1 MEPNTP
7 EKDPRSKL
15 VDEILSTGKRA
26 FNPSSDAASRTAA
39 QEEFQKLIDGNGSWN
54 LLPVLNA
61 LIKPKIA
68 PEWLRPELM
77 KILTLVPLRP
87 DGVRGTMEFI
97 FSVHP
102 SSTLKASEAATPQ
115 KRGANITQEA
125 MAVVTRILTSPP
137 ATVPPEDWFS
147 KVAPQLI
154 VLLDGNEGAELSVA
168 AAQIIMFGVL
178 GTPGWNVFVEPLL
191 RNLDPSRKSNN
202 VALHIKTEETEIVD
216 LSEKA
221 VLVTA
226 DDLFIT
232 LRRMSSMINSTPYPA
247 QTKRMLD
254 PVLAQLW
261 AISCQSKGNKRTE
274 DRYSKPSRSL
284 LHTFL
289 KLSVSVSKLHEVVE
303 NLLYQ
308 GEYTK
313 IPQWRYQSNSDGDLQ
328 ICAIR
333 LGQGSQAP
341 ELDWTEIQTRSE
353 ALIRL
358 LTASCTP
365 EETSTF
371 FLDLLGRWFQST
383 VTTQKPEILTKAED
397 SQDQGD
403 IKQLLEITIL
413 QKMLEQIPDKLI
425 SRVTQ
430 VTELVAQILDP
441 SGLQDQSD
449 DIIAVALSLFNLVI
463 TAPSFKKSNLKTEVL
478 QALETSLAKLGA
490 AGRPEVSPTAKNLTL
505 LLRYREAIDPA
516 EEGAF
521 VPTDKQ
527 IEDRR
532 TYKLALEYITQA
544 DNPPPIRSEGINLIS
559 GLVASDSSV
568 LDVQATLVLLSS
580 LLQDSEDFI
589 NLRVVK
595 LLTQLANKHPKATTQ
610 EILEHYLDSKE
621 ISSTDVRLR
630 FGEALV
636 QVIERLGETFAG
648 DVARRV
654 SETLLSIAGRRGHRP
669 KTEAKQS
676 REKRLQDMKKKQA
689 EDAWGGDV
697 PDLSDDLT
705 EEELAKNEILTQIVE
720 GWESKRGSEDVRMRA
735 SALSIFSVGLET
747 NIAGIGPDLVSI
759 AVDLCINVLAL
770 EREIEKG
777 IIRRAAILA
786 VLGFVKA
793 LDAAKQSAKNPIE
806 GFNEA
811 RASTLPTSRSS
822 RHTAIMAPARIIAD
836 SDDSDDDFE
845 SPNSPSKPTTTSAI
859 PSQGRSSDP
868 VSVATNSTDPKFF
881 QAIYT
886 EQQRAAVASD
896 TLRKPD
902 ESSLS
907 NGAAPSSIPA
917 MPVAD
922 RPQLERNDTGTS
934 SLTSASDLITGLD
947 SAEEREPEVVDLT
960 EVTASPK
967 MTVAHATPDDM
978 WDVPSSPVGDSRA
991 PLASLAKSR
1000 TSTSGTKR
1008 KRVNNVEFTSP
1019 VAIDM
1024 PSQGSTQPFDTTP
1037 AAARMEN
1044 GKRAKLRNPD
1054 SSLPAEED
1062 DVDMVVVP
1070 HAAAVPSFGDLVSGQ
1085 KPVSMYIVS
1094 QTLSASQKLEYE
1106 YHSVGPSP
1114 EDPGPTPTQPFSTMQ
1129 AAARSSGATTIAYS
1143 TPSQTRAIG
1152 LPPAHAES
1160 HVTLDT
1166 VQEQTQQGFGASVDP
1181 EATIEIQSSPD
1192 IISAASVRRKRRNV
1206 RDEPPQTTESHRED
1220 EGWDSDDIGFH
1231 RESYKP
1237 RVSRRRGSDSS
1248 RQDEAEMPGKIEIP
1262 VADMGPAAQLP
1273 LEEPASLKEPAST
1286 STTKPKKRGRP
1297 RKSDTAIS
1305 ESPAPAE
1312 TSTMPQITD
1321 TSETV
1326 KDAAA
1331 GTEAATAA
1339 TPTTTKKK
1347 RGRPKKADNNA
1358 SESVQQATEKPHA
1371 PEVEHAGDAPS
1382 GKAAKRSK
1390 GRGEHVDA
1398 QQQEGCTADAGSG
1411 PREQGGSD
1419 RVLQPVT
1426 PNAALSKSGSDG
1438 LGPQKSAAAEGK
1450 GAATKETPAQAD
1462 GDKSGTSGKTEGKQ
1476 RLSTPASLSATKPIY
1491 RVGLSKRSRI
1501 APLLKSLK
1509 K

>member
-15 VDEILSTGKRA
+15 ADEILSAGKRA
-26 FNPSSDAASRTAA
+26 FDPSSDDASRTAA
-39 QEEFQKLIDGNGSWN
+39 QEDFQKLIDGNGSWN

-68 PEWLRPELM
+68 PAWLRPELM

-102 SSTLKASEAATPQ
+102 SSTLKASEAAIPQ

-137 ATVPPEDWFS
+137 AMVSPEDWFS

-168 AAQIIMFGVL
+168 AAQIIMFGARSHADAAS

-191 RNLDPSRKSNN
+191 HNLDPSRECNSP
-202 VALHIKTEETEIVD
+202 APHIKLEEPDIVD

-226 DDLFIT
+226 DDLFVT
-232 LRRMSSMINSTPYPA
+232 LRRMSSMINFTPYPA
-247 QTKRMLD
+247 QTKRILD
-254 PVLAQLW
+254 PVLAHLW

-308 GEYTK
+308 GEYAK
-313 IPQWRYQSNSDGDLQ
+313 MPQWRYQSTSDGDLQ
-328 ICAIR
+328 ICAIP
-333 LGQGSQAP
+333 LGHGSQVP
-341 ELDWTEIQTRSE
+341 ELDWNEIQTRSE

-371 FLDLLGRWFQST
+371 FLELLGRWFQST
-383 VTTQKPEILTKAED
+383 VTTQKPEVLTKMED
-397 SQDQGD
+397 SQAQDD
-403 IKQLLEITIL
+403 IKQLFEITIL

-463 TAPSFKKSNLKTEVL
+463 TAPSFKKSSLKTEVL
-478 QALETSLAKLGA
+478 QALEASLAKLGA

-505 LLRYREAIDPA
+505 LLRYREAIDPT

-527 IEDRR
+527 VEDRR

-621 ISSTDVRLR
+621 TSSTDVRLR

-705 EEELAKNEILTQIVE
+705 GEELAKNEILTQIVE
-720 GWESKRGSEDVRMRA
+720 GWESKRGSEDARMRA

-747 NIAGIGPDLVSI
+747 NIAGIGPDLISI

-777 IIRRAAILA
+777 IIRRAAILV

-793 LDAAKQSAKNPIE
+793 LDTAKQSGRRLGFGLTDQSREDITRTLKYVAVTDNDGLVQQHARDVIE
-806 GFNEA
+806 SLENWQ
-811 RASTLPTSRSS
+811 LSS
-822 RHTAIMAPARIIAD
+822 M
-836 SDDSDDDFE
+836 
-845 SPNSPSKPTTTSAI
+845 
-859 PSQGRSSDP
+859 
-868 VSVATNSTDPKFF
+868 
-881 QAIYT
+881 
-886 EQQRAAVASD
+886 VASGYNIGEPSIGRLAGLTID
-896 TLRKPD
+896 QDR
-902 ESSLS
+902 SL
-907 NGAAPSSIPA
+907 PS
-917 MPVAD
+917 V
-922 RPQLERNDTGTS
+922 N
-934 SLTSASDLITGLD
+934 
-947 SAEEREPEVVDLT
+947 
-960 EVTASPK
+960 
-967 MTVAHATPDDM
+967 
-978 WDVPSSPVGDSRA
+978 
-991 PLASLAKSR
+991 
-1000 TSTSGTKR
+1000 TKR
-1008 KRVNNVEFTSP
+1008 PR
-1019 VAIDM
+1019 I
-1024 PSQGSTQPFDTTP
+1024 
-1037 AAARMEN
+1037 
-1044 GKRAKLRNPD
+1044 
-1054 SSLPAEED
+1054 EE
-1062 DVDMVVVP
+1062 
-1070 HAAAVPSFGDLVSGQ
+1070 
-1085 KPVSMYIVS
+1085 
-1094 QTLSASQKLEYE
+1094 
-1106 YHSVGPSP
+1106 
-1114 EDPGPTPTQPFSTMQ
+1114 
-1129 AAARSSGATTIAYS
+1129 
-1143 TPSQTRAIG
+1143 
-1152 LPPAHAES
+1152 
-1160 HVTLDT
+1160 
-1166 VQEQTQQGFGASVDP
+1166 
-1181 EATIEIQSSPD
+1181 IE
-1192 IISAASVRRKRRNV
+1192 
-1206 RDEPPQTTESHRED
+1206 
-1220 EGWDSDDIGFH
+1220 
-1231 RESYKP
+1231 
-1237 RVSRRRGSDSS
+1237 
-1248 RQDEAEMPGKIEIP
+1248 
-1262 VADMGPAAQLP
+1262 
-1273 LEEPASLKEPAST
+1273 
-1286 STTKPKKRGRP
+1286 
-1297 RKSDTAIS
+1297 
-1305 ESPAPAE
+1305 
-1312 TSTMPQITD
+1312 
-1321 TSETV
+1321 
-1326 KDAAA
+1326 
-1331 GTEAATAA
+1331 
-1339 TPTTTKKK
+1339 
-1347 RGRPKKADNNA
+1347 
-1358 SESVQQATEKPHA
+1358 
-1371 PEVEHAGDAPS
+1371 
-1382 GKAAKRSK
+1382 
-1390 GRGEHVDA
+1390 
-1398 QQQEGCTADAGSG
+1398 
-1411 PREQGGSD
+1411 
-1419 RVLQPVT
+1419 
-1426 PNAALSKSGSDG
+1426 
-1438 LGPQKSAAAEGK
+1438 
-1450 GAATKETPAQAD
+1450 
-1462 GDKSGTSGKTEGKQ
+1462 
-1476 RLSTPASLSATKPIY
+1476 
-1491 RVGLSKRSRI
+1491 
-1501 APLLKSLK
+1501 
-1509 K
+1509 

>member
-15 VDEILSTGKRA
+15 ADEILSVGKRA
-26 FNPSSDAASRTAA
+26 FDPSSDAASRAAA
-39 QEEFQKLIDGNGSWN
+39 QEDFQKLIDGNGSWN

-68 PEWLRPELM
+68 PAWLRPELM
-77 KILTLVPLRP
+77 KTLTLVPLRP

-137 ATVPPEDWFS
+137 ATVSPEDWFS

-154 VLLDGNEGAELSVA
+154 VLLDGTEGAELSVA

-178 GTPGWNVFVEPLL
+178 GRKQFGAPGTPGWNVFVEPLL
-191 RNLDPSRKSNN
+191 HNLDPSRKSNS
-202 VALHIKTEETEIVD
+202 AMPHIKAEEAEIVD
-216 LSEKA
+216 LSESA

-226 DDLFIT
+226 NDLFET

-247 QTKRMLD
+247 QTKRILD
-254 PVLAQLW
+254 PVVAQLW

-284 LHTFL
+284 FHTFL

-313 IPQWRYQSNSDGDLQ
+313 MPQWRYQSTPDGDLQ
-328 ICAIR
+328 ICAVP
-333 LGQGSQAP
+333 LGQGSQVP
-341 ELDWTEIQTRSE
+341 ELDWAEIQTRSE

-371 FLDLLGRWFQST
+371 FLELLGRWFQST
-383 VTTQKPEILTKAED
+383 ITGRKPEILTKLED
-397 SQDQGD
+397 SQAQDD

-413 QKMLEQIPDKLI
+413 QKMLEKIPDKLI

-430 VTELVAQILDP
+430 VAELVAQILDP

-463 TAPSFKKSNLKTEVL
+463 TAPSFKKSNLKAEVL

-490 AGRPEVSPTAKNLTL
+490 AGRPEVSSTAKNLTL
-505 LLRYREAIDPA
+505 LLRYREAIDPT

-544 DNPPPIRSEGINLIS
+544 DNPPPIRSEGINLLS

-621 ISSTDVRLR
+621 TSSTDVRLR

-648 DVARRV
+648 DVAKRV

-735 SALSIFSVGLET
+735 SALSIFSVCLET
-747 NIAGIGPDLVSI
+747 NIAGIGLDLVSI
-759 AVDLCINVLAL
+759 AMDLCINVLAL

-777 IIRRAAILA
+777 IIRRAAILV

-793 LDAAKQSAKNPIE
+793 LDSAKQSGRKLGFGLTDQSREDITRTLKYVAVTDNDGLVQQHARDVIE
-806 GFNEA
+806 SLENWQLSSMVASGFNTGEPSIRRLA
-811 RASTLPTSRSS
+811 GLTIDQDRSLP
-822 RHTAIMAPARIIAD
+822 
-836 SDDSDDDFE
+836 
-845 SPNSPSKPTTTSAI
+845 
-859 PSQGRSSDP
+859 
-868 VSVATNSTDPKFF
+868 SVN
-881 QAIYT
+881 
-886 EQQRAAVASD
+886 
-896 TLRKPD
+896 
-902 ESSLS
+902 
-907 NGAAPSSIPA
+907 
-917 MPVAD
+917 
-922 RPQLERNDTGTS
+922 
-934 SLTSASDLITGLD
+934 
-947 SAEEREPEVVDLT
+947 
-960 EVTASPK
+960 
-967 MTVAHATPDDM
+967 
-978 WDVPSSPVGDSRA
+978 
-991 PLASLAKSR
+991 
-1000 TSTSGTKR
+1000 TKR
-1008 KRVNNVEFTSP
+1008 PR
-1019 VAIDM
+1019 I
-1024 PSQGSTQPFDTTP
+1024 
-1037 AAARMEN
+1037 
-1044 GKRAKLRNPD
+1044 
-1054 SSLPAEED
+1054 EE
-1062 DVDMVVVP
+1062 
-1070 HAAAVPSFGDLVSGQ
+1070 
-1085 KPVSMYIVS
+1085 
-1094 QTLSASQKLEYE
+1094 
-1106 YHSVGPSP
+1106 
-1114 EDPGPTPTQPFSTMQ
+1114 
-1129 AAARSSGATTIAYS
+1129 
-1143 TPSQTRAIG
+1143 
-1152 LPPAHAES
+1152 
-1160 HVTLDT
+1160 
-1166 VQEQTQQGFGASVDP
+1166 
-1181 EATIEIQSSPD
+1181 IE
-1192 IISAASVRRKRRNV
+1192 
-1206 RDEPPQTTESHRED
+1206 
-1220 EGWDSDDIGFH
+1220 
-1231 RESYKP
+1231 
-1237 RVSRRRGSDSS
+1237 
-1248 RQDEAEMPGKIEIP
+1248 
-1262 VADMGPAAQLP
+1262 
-1273 LEEPASLKEPAST
+1273 
-1286 STTKPKKRGRP
+1286 
-1297 RKSDTAIS
+1297 
-1305 ESPAPAE
+1305 
-1312 TSTMPQITD
+1312 
-1321 TSETV
+1321 
-1326 KDAAA
+1326 
-1331 GTEAATAA
+1331 
-1339 TPTTTKKK
+1339 
-1347 RGRPKKADNNA
+1347 
-1358 SESVQQATEKPHA
+1358 
-1371 PEVEHAGDAPS
+1371 
-1382 GKAAKRSK
+1382 
-1390 GRGEHVDA
+1390 
-1398 QQQEGCTADAGSG
+1398 
-1411 PREQGGSD
+1411 
-1419 RVLQPVT
+1419 
-1426 PNAALSKSGSDG
+1426 
-1438 LGPQKSAAAEGK
+1438 
-1450 GAATKETPAQAD
+1450 
-1462 GDKSGTSGKTEGKQ
+1462 
-1476 RLSTPASLSATKPIY
+1476 
-1491 RVGLSKRSRI
+1491 
-1501 APLLKSLK
+1501 
-1509 K
+1509 

>member
-1 MEPNTP
+1 
-7 EKDPRSKL
+7 
-15 VDEILSTGKRA
+15 
-26 FNPSSDAASRTAA
+26 
-39 QEEFQKLIDGNGSWN
+39 
-54 LLPVLNA
+54 
-61 LIKPKIA
+61 
-68 PEWLRPELM
+68 M

-125 MAVVTRILTSPP
+125 MAVVTRILTFPP
-137 ATVPPEDWFS
+137 ATVSPENWFS

-154 VLLDGNEGAELSVA
+154 VLLDGTEGAELSVA

-178 GTPGWNVFVEPLL
+178 GGKQFGAPGTPGWNVFVEPLL
-191 RNLDPSRKSNN
+191 HNLDPSRESNS
-202 VALHIKTEETEIVD
+202 ATPHIKAEEAEIVD

-226 DDLFIT
+226 DDLFVT

-247 QTKRMLD
+247 QTKRILD

-313 IPQWRYQSNSDGDLQ
+313 MPQWRYQSTPDGDLH
-328 ICAIR
+328 ICAIP
-333 LGQGSQAP
+333 LGQGSQVP
-341 ELDWTEIQTRSE
+341 ELDWAEIQARSE

-371 FLDLLGRWFQST
+371 FLELLSRWFQST
-383 VTTQKPEILTKAED
+383 VTARKPEILIKVED
-397 SQDQGD
+397 SQAQDD

-413 QKMLEQIPDKLI
+413 QKMLENIPDKLI

-463 TAPSFKKSNLKTEVL
+463 TAPSFKKSSLKAEVL

-505 LLRYREAIDPA
+505 LLRYREAIDPT

-621 ISSTDVRLR
+621 TSSTDVRLR

-705 EEELAKNEILTQIVE
+705 EEELVKNEILTQIVE

-735 SALSIFSVGLET
+735 SALSIFSIGLET

-777 IIRRAAILA
+777 IIRRAAILV

-793 LDAAKQSAKNPIE
+793 LDSAKQSGRKLGFGLTDQSREDITRTLKYVAVTDNDGLVQQHARDVIE
-806 GFNEA
+806 SLENWQLSSMVASGFNTGEPSIGRLA
-811 RASTLPTSRSS
+811 GLTIDQDRSLP
-822 RHTAIMAPARIIAD
+822 
-836 SDDSDDDFE
+836 
-845 SPNSPSKPTTTSAI
+845 
-859 PSQGRSSDP
+859 
-868 VSVATNSTDPKFF
+868 SVN
-881 QAIYT
+881 
-886 EQQRAAVASD
+886 
-896 TLRKPD
+896 
-902 ESSLS
+902 
-907 NGAAPSSIPA
+907 
-917 MPVAD
+917 
-922 RPQLERNDTGTS
+922 
-934 SLTSASDLITGLD
+934 
-947 SAEEREPEVVDLT
+947 
-960 EVTASPK
+960 
-967 MTVAHATPDDM
+967 
-978 WDVPSSPVGDSRA
+978 
-991 PLASLAKSR
+991 
-1000 TSTSGTKR
+1000 TKR
-1008 KRVNNVEFTSP
+1008 PR
-1019 VAIDM
+1019 I
-1024 PSQGSTQPFDTTP
+1024 
-1037 AAARMEN
+1037 
-1044 GKRAKLRNPD
+1044 
-1054 SSLPAEED
+1054 EE
-1062 DVDMVVVP
+1062 
-1070 HAAAVPSFGDLVSGQ
+1070 
-1085 KPVSMYIVS
+1085 
-1094 QTLSASQKLEYE
+1094 
-1106 YHSVGPSP
+1106 
-1114 EDPGPTPTQPFSTMQ
+1114 
-1129 AAARSSGATTIAYS
+1129 
-1143 TPSQTRAIG
+1143 
-1152 LPPAHAES
+1152 
-1160 HVTLDT
+1160 
-1166 VQEQTQQGFGASVDP
+1166 
-1181 EATIEIQSSPD
+1181 IE
-1192 IISAASVRRKRRNV
+1192 
-1206 RDEPPQTTESHRED
+1206 
-1220 EGWDSDDIGFH
+1220 
-1231 RESYKP
+1231 
-1237 RVSRRRGSDSS
+1237 
-1248 RQDEAEMPGKIEIP
+1248 
-1262 VADMGPAAQLP
+1262 
-1273 LEEPASLKEPAST
+1273 
-1286 STTKPKKRGRP
+1286 
-1297 RKSDTAIS
+1297 
-1305 ESPAPAE
+1305 
-1312 TSTMPQITD
+1312 
-1321 TSETV
+1321 
-1326 KDAAA
+1326 
-1331 GTEAATAA
+1331 
-1339 TPTTTKKK
+1339 
-1347 RGRPKKADNNA
+1347 
-1358 SESVQQATEKPHA
+1358 
-1371 PEVEHAGDAPS
+1371 
-1382 GKAAKRSK
+1382 
-1390 GRGEHVDA
+1390 
-1398 QQQEGCTADAGSG
+1398 
-1411 PREQGGSD
+1411 
-1419 RVLQPVT
+1419 
-1426 PNAALSKSGSDG
+1426 
-1438 LGPQKSAAAEGK
+1438 
-1450 GAATKETPAQAD
+1450 
-1462 GDKSGTSGKTEGKQ
+1462 
-1476 RLSTPASLSATKPIY
+1476 
-1491 RVGLSKRSRI
+1491 
-1501 APLLKSLK
+1501 
-1509 K
+1509 

>member
-15 VDEILSTGKRA
+15 ADEILSTGKRA
-26 FNPSSDAASRTAA
+26 FDPSSDAASRTAA

-137 ATVPPEDWFS
+137 ATVSPEDWFS
-147 KVAPQLI
+147 NVAPQLI

-178 GTPGWNVFVEPLL
+178 GRKQFGAPGTPGWNVFVEPLL

-202 VALHIKTEETEIVD
+202 VAPHIKTEETEIVD

-221 VLVTA
+221 VLVNA

-247 QTKRMLD
+247 QTKRVLD

-313 IPQWRYQSNSDGDLQ
+313 MPQWRYQSTSDGDLQ
-328 ICAIR
+328 ICAIP

-358 LTASCTP
+358 LTASSTP

-371 FLDLLGRWFQST
+371 FLELLGRWFQST
-383 VTTQKPEILTKAED
+383 VTTPKPEILTKAKD
-397 SQDQGD
+397 SQAQGD

-505 LLRYREAIDPA
+505 LLRYREAIDPT

-621 ISSTDVRLR
+621 TSSTDVRLR

-777 IIRRAAILA
+777 IIRRAAILV

-793 LDAAKQSAKNPIE
+793 LDAAKQSGRRLGFGLTDQSREDITRTLKYVAVTDNDGLVQQHARDVIE
-806 GFNEA
+806 SLENWQLSSMVAPGYNTGEPSIGRLA
-811 RASTLPTSRSS
+811 GLTIDQDRSLP
-822 RHTAIMAPARIIAD
+822 
-836 SDDSDDDFE
+836 
-845 SPNSPSKPTTTSAI
+845 
-859 PSQGRSSDP
+859 
-868 VSVATNSTDPKFF
+868 SVN
-881 QAIYT
+881 
-886 EQQRAAVASD
+886 
-896 TLRKPD
+896 
-902 ESSLS
+902 
-907 NGAAPSSIPA
+907 
-917 MPVAD
+917 
-922 RPQLERNDTGTS
+922 
-934 SLTSASDLITGLD
+934 
-947 SAEEREPEVVDLT
+947 
-960 EVTASPK
+960 
-967 MTVAHATPDDM
+967 
-978 WDVPSSPVGDSRA
+978 
-991 PLASLAKSR
+991 
-1000 TSTSGTKR
+1000 TKR
-1008 KRVNNVEFTSP
+1008 PR
-1019 VAIDM
+1019 I
-1024 PSQGSTQPFDTTP
+1024 
-1037 AAARMEN
+1037 
-1044 GKRAKLRNPD
+1044 
-1054 SSLPAEED
+1054 EE
-1062 DVDMVVVP
+1062 
-1070 HAAAVPSFGDLVSGQ
+1070 
-1085 KPVSMYIVS
+1085 
-1094 QTLSASQKLEYE
+1094 
-1106 YHSVGPSP
+1106 
-1114 EDPGPTPTQPFSTMQ
+1114 
-1129 AAARSSGATTIAYS
+1129 
-1143 TPSQTRAIG
+1143 
-1152 LPPAHAES
+1152 
-1160 HVTLDT
+1160 
-1166 VQEQTQQGFGASVDP
+1166 
-1181 EATIEIQSSPD
+1181 IE
-1192 IISAASVRRKRRNV
+1192 
-1206 RDEPPQTTESHRED
+1206 
-1220 EGWDSDDIGFH
+1220 
-1231 RESYKP
+1231 
-1237 RVSRRRGSDSS
+1237 
-1248 RQDEAEMPGKIEIP
+1248 
-1262 VADMGPAAQLP
+1262 
-1273 LEEPASLKEPAST
+1273 
-1286 STTKPKKRGRP
+1286 
-1297 RKSDTAIS
+1297 
-1305 ESPAPAE
+1305 
-1312 TSTMPQITD
+1312 
-1321 TSETV
+1321 
-1326 KDAAA
+1326 
-1331 GTEAATAA
+1331 
-1339 TPTTTKKK
+1339 
-1347 RGRPKKADNNA
+1347 
-1358 SESVQQATEKPHA
+1358 
-1371 PEVEHAGDAPS
+1371 
-1382 GKAAKRSK
+1382 
-1390 GRGEHVDA
+1390 
-1398 QQQEGCTADAGSG
+1398 
-1411 PREQGGSD
+1411 
-1419 RVLQPVT
+1419 
-1426 PNAALSKSGSDG
+1426 
-1438 LGPQKSAAAEGK
+1438 
-1450 GAATKETPAQAD
+1450 
-1462 GDKSGTSGKTEGKQ
+1462 
-1476 RLSTPASLSATKPIY
+1476 
-1491 RVGLSKRSRI
+1491 
-1501 APLLKSLK
+1501 
-1509 K
+1509 

>member
-1 MEPNTP
+1 MEPSTP

-26 FNPSSDAASRTAA
+26 FDPSSDAASRTAA

-178 GTPGWNVFVEPLL
+178 GRKQFGAPGTPGWNVFVEPLL

-289 KLSVSVSKLHEVVE
+289 KLSVSVSKLHEVVD

-313 IPQWRYQSNSDGDLQ
+313 TPQWRYQSNSDGDLQ

-383 VTTQKPEILTKAED
+383 VTTQKPEIFTKAED
-397 SQDQGD
+397 SQAQGD

-413 QKMLEQIPDKLI
+413 QNMLEQIPDKLI

-621 ISSTDVRLR
+621 TSSTDVRLR

-793 LDAAKQSAKNPIE
+793 LDAAKQSGRRLGFGLTDQSREDITRTLKYVAVTDNDGLVQQHARDVIE
-806 GFNEA
+806 SLENWQ
-811 RASTLPTSRSS
+811 LSS
-822 RHTAIMAPARIIAD
+822 M
-836 SDDSDDDFE
+836 
-845 SPNSPSKPTTTSAI
+845 
-859 PSQGRSSDP
+859 
-868 VSVATNSTDPKFF
+868 
-881 QAIYT
+881 
-886 EQQRAAVASD
+886 VASGYNTGEPSIGRLAGLTID
-896 TLRKPD
+896 QDR
-902 ESSLS
+902 SL
-907 NGAAPSSIPA
+907 PS
-917 MPVAD
+917 V
-922 RPQLERNDTGTS
+922 N
-934 SLTSASDLITGLD
+934 
-947 SAEEREPEVVDLT
+947 
-960 EVTASPK
+960 
-967 MTVAHATPDDM
+967 
-978 WDVPSSPVGDSRA
+978 
-991 PLASLAKSR
+991 
-1000 TSTSGTKR
+1000 TKR
-1008 KRVNNVEFTSP
+1008 PR
-1019 VAIDM
+1019 I
-1024 PSQGSTQPFDTTP
+1024 
-1037 AAARMEN
+1037 
-1044 GKRAKLRNPD
+1044 
-1054 SSLPAEED
+1054 EE
-1062 DVDMVVVP
+1062 
-1070 HAAAVPSFGDLVSGQ
+1070 
-1085 KPVSMYIVS
+1085 
-1094 QTLSASQKLEYE
+1094 
-1106 YHSVGPSP
+1106 
-1114 EDPGPTPTQPFSTMQ
+1114 
-1129 AAARSSGATTIAYS
+1129 
-1143 TPSQTRAIG
+1143 
-1152 LPPAHAES
+1152 
-1160 HVTLDT
+1160 
-1166 VQEQTQQGFGASVDP
+1166 
-1181 EATIEIQSSPD
+1181 IE
-1192 IISAASVRRKRRNV
+1192 
-1206 RDEPPQTTESHRED
+1206 
-1220 EGWDSDDIGFH
+1220 
-1231 RESYKP
+1231 
-1237 RVSRRRGSDSS
+1237 
-1248 RQDEAEMPGKIEIP
+1248 
-1262 VADMGPAAQLP
+1262 
-1273 LEEPASLKEPAST
+1273 
-1286 STTKPKKRGRP
+1286 
-1297 RKSDTAIS
+1297 
-1305 ESPAPAE
+1305 
-1312 TSTMPQITD
+1312 
-1321 TSETV
+1321 
-1326 KDAAA
+1326 
-1331 GTEAATAA
+1331 
-1339 TPTTTKKK
+1339 
-1347 RGRPKKADNNA
+1347 
-1358 SESVQQATEKPHA
+1358 
-1371 PEVEHAGDAPS
+1371 
-1382 GKAAKRSK
+1382 
-1390 GRGEHVDA
+1390 
-1398 QQQEGCTADAGSG
+1398 
-1411 PREQGGSD
+1411 
-1419 RVLQPVT
+1419 
-1426 PNAALSKSGSDG
+1426 
-1438 LGPQKSAAAEGK
+1438 
-1450 GAATKETPAQAD
+1450 
-1462 GDKSGTSGKTEGKQ
+1462 
-1476 RLSTPASLSATKPIY
+1476 
-1491 RVGLSKRSRI
+1491 
-1501 APLLKSLK
+1501 
-1509 K
+1509 

>member
-15 VDEILSTGKRA
+15 ADEILSAGKRA
-26 FNPSSDAASRTAA
+26 FDPSSDDASRTAA
-39 QEEFQKLIDGNGSWN
+39 QEDFQKLIDGNGSWN

-68 PEWLRPELM
+68 PAWLRPELM

-137 ATVPPEDWFS
+137 ATVSPEDWFS

-178 GTPGWNVFVEPLL
+178 GRKQFGALGTPGWNVFVEPLL
-191 RNLDPSRKSNN
+191 HNLDPSRERNSP
-202 VALHIKTEETEIVD
+202 APHIKTEEPEIVD

-226 DDLFIT
+226 DDLFVT

-247 QTKRMLD
+247 QTKRILD

-308 GEYTK
+308 GEYAK
-313 IPQWRYQSNSDGDLQ
+313 VPQWRYQSTSDGDLQ
-328 ICAIR
+328 ICAIP
-333 LGQGSQAP
+333 LGHGSQVP
-341 ELDWTEIQTRSE
+341 ELDWNEIQTRSE
-353 ALIRL
+353 ALTRL
-358 LTASCTP
+358 LRASCTP

-371 FLDLLGRWFQST
+371 FLELLGRWFQST
-383 VTTQKPEILTKAED
+383 VTTQKPEVLTKMED
-397 SQDQGD
+397 SQAQDD

-463 TAPSFKKSNLKTEVL
+463 TAPSFKKSSLKTEVL

-505 LLRYREAIDPA
+505 LLRYREAIDPT

-521 VPTDKQ
+521 MPTDKQ
-527 IEDRR
+527 VEDRR

-544 DNPPPIRSEGINLIS
+544 DNPPPIRSEGINLVS

-621 ISSTDVRLR
+621 TSSTDVRLR

-676 REKRLQDMKKKQA
+676 REKRLQDIKKKQA

-705 EEELAKNEILTQIVE
+705 GEELAKNEILTQIVE
-720 GWESKRGSEDVRMRA
+720 GWESKRGSEDARMRA

-770 EREIEKG
+770 EREIEKA
-777 IIRRAAILA
+777 IIRRAAILV

-793 LDAAKQSAKNPIE
+793 LDSAKQSGRRLGFGLTDQSREDITRTLKYVAVTDNDGLVQQHARDVIE
-806 GFNEA
+806 SLENWQ
-811 RASTLPTSRSS
+811 LSS
-822 RHTAIMAPARIIAD
+822 M
-836 SDDSDDDFE
+836 
-845 SPNSPSKPTTTSAI
+845 
-859 PSQGRSSDP
+859 
-868 VSVATNSTDPKFF
+868 
-881 QAIYT
+881 
-886 EQQRAAVASD
+886 VASGYNTGEPGIGRLAGLTID
-896 TLRKPD
+896 QDR
-902 ESSLS
+902 SL
-907 NGAAPSSIPA
+907 PS
-917 MPVAD
+917 V
-922 RPQLERNDTGTS
+922 N
-934 SLTSASDLITGLD
+934 
-947 SAEEREPEVVDLT
+947 
-960 EVTASPK
+960 
-967 MTVAHATPDDM
+967 
-978 WDVPSSPVGDSRA
+978 
-991 PLASLAKSR
+991 
-1000 TSTSGTKR
+1000 TKR
-1008 KRVNNVEFTSP
+1008 P
-1019 VAIDM
+1019 
-1024 PSQGSTQPFDTTP
+1024 
-1037 AAARMEN
+1037 
-1044 GKRAKLRNPD
+1044 
-1054 SSLPAEED
+1054 
-1062 DVDMVVVP
+1062 
-1070 HAAAVPSFGDLVSGQ
+1070 
-1085 KPVSMYIVS
+1085 
-1094 QTLSASQKLEYE
+1094 
-1106 YHSVGPSP
+1106 
-1114 EDPGPTPTQPFSTMQ
+1114 
-1129 AAARSSGATTIAYS
+1129 
-1143 TPSQTRAIG
+1143 
-1152 LPPAHAES
+1152 
-1160 HVTLDT
+1160 
-1166 VQEQTQQGFGASVDP
+1166 
-1181 EATIEIQSSPD
+1181 
-1192 IISAASVRRKRRNV
+1192 
-1206 RDEPPQTTESHRED
+1206 
-1220 EGWDSDDIGFH
+1220 
-1231 RESYKP
+1231 
-1237 RVSRRRGSDSS
+1237 
-1248 RQDEAEMPGKIEIP
+1248 KIEEI
-1262 VADMGPAAQLP
+1262 
-1273 LEEPASLKEPAST
+1273 E
-1286 STTKPKKRGRP
+1286 
-1297 RKSDTAIS
+1297 
-1305 ESPAPAE
+1305 
-1312 TSTMPQITD
+1312 
-1321 TSETV
+1321 
-1326 KDAAA
+1326 
-1331 GTEAATAA
+1331 
-1339 TPTTTKKK
+1339 
-1347 RGRPKKADNNA
+1347 
-1358 SESVQQATEKPHA
+1358 
-1371 PEVEHAGDAPS
+1371 
-1382 GKAAKRSK
+1382 
-1390 GRGEHVDA
+1390 
-1398 QQQEGCTADAGSG
+1398 
-1411 PREQGGSD
+1411 
-1419 RVLQPVT
+1419 
-1426 PNAALSKSGSDG
+1426 
-1438 LGPQKSAAAEGK
+1438 
-1450 GAATKETPAQAD
+1450 
-1462 GDKSGTSGKTEGKQ
+1462 
-1476 RLSTPASLSATKPIY
+1476 
-1491 RVGLSKRSRI
+1491 
-1501 APLLKSLK
+1501 
-1509 K
+1509 

>member
-15 VDEILSTGKRA
+15 ADEVLSVGKRA
-26 FNPSSDAASRTAA
+26 FDPSSDAASRAAA
-39 QEEFQKLIDGNGSWN
+39 QEDFQKLIDGNGSWN

-68 PEWLRPELM
+68 PAWLRPELM
-77 KILTLVPLRP
+77 KILILVPLRP

-102 SSTLKASEAATPQ
+102 SSTLKVSEAATPQ

-137 ATVPPEDWFS
+137 AIVSPENWFS

-154 VLLDGNEGAELSVA
+154 VLLDGTEGAELSVA

-178 GTPGWNVFVEPLL
+178 GRKQFGAPGTPGWNVFVEPLL
-191 RNLDPSRKSNN
+191 HNLDPSRDSKS
-202 VALHIKTEETEIVD
+202 ATPHIKAEETEIVD
-216 LSEKA
+216 LSKKA

-226 DDLFIT
+226 DDLFVT

-247 QTKRMLD
+247 QTKRILD

-261 AISCQSKGNKRTE
+261 ALSCQSKGNKRTE
-274 DRYSKPSRSL
+274 DRYSKTSRSL

-313 IPQWRYQSNSDGDLQ
+313 MPQWRYQSTPDGDLQ
-328 ICAIR
+328 ICAIP
-333 LGQGSQAP
+333 LGQGSQLP
-341 ELDWTEIQTRSE
+341 ELDWAEIQTRSE

-371 FLDLLGRWFQST
+371 FLELLGRWFQST
-383 VTTQKPEILTKAED
+383 VTARRPEILAKMED
-397 SQDQGD
+397 SQAQDD

-463 TAPSFKKSNLKTEVL
+463 TAPSFKKSSLKAEVL

-505 LLRYREAIDPA
+505 LLRYREAIDPT

-521 VPTDKQ
+521 VPSDKQ

-544 DNPPPIRSEGINLIS
+544 DNPPPIRSEGINLLS

-610 EILEHYLDSKE
+610 EILEYYLDSKE
-621 ISSTDVRLR
+621 TSSTDVRLR

-697 PDLSDDLT
+697 PDLSDDMT
-705 EEELAKNEILTQIVE
+705 EEELAKSEILTQIVE

-759 AVDLCINVLAL
+759 AVDLCINVLTL

-777 IIRRAAILA
+777 IIRRAAILV

-793 LDAAKQSAKNPIE
+793 LDSAKQSGRKLGFGLTDQSREDITRTLKYVAVTDNDGLVQQHARDVIE
-806 GFNEA
+806 SLENWQ
-811 RASTLPTSRSS
+811 LSS
-822 RHTAIMAPARIIAD
+822 M
-836 SDDSDDDFE
+836 
-845 SPNSPSKPTTTSAI
+845 
-859 PSQGRSSDP
+859 
-868 VSVATNSTDPKFF
+868 
-881 QAIYT
+881 
-886 EQQRAAVASD
+886 VASGVNTGEPSIGRLAGLTID
-896 TLRKPD
+896 QNR
-902 ESSLS
+902 SL
-907 NGAAPSSIPA
+907 PS
-917 MPVAD
+917 V
-922 RPQLERNDTGTS
+922 N
-934 SLTSASDLITGLD
+934 
-947 SAEEREPEVVDLT
+947 
-960 EVTASPK
+960 
-967 MTVAHATPDDM
+967 
-978 WDVPSSPVGDSRA
+978 
-991 PLASLAKSR
+991 
-1000 TSTSGTKR
+1000 TKR
-1008 KRVNNVEFTSP
+1008 PR
-1019 VAIDM
+1019 I
-1024 PSQGSTQPFDTTP
+1024 
-1037 AAARMEN
+1037 
-1044 GKRAKLRNPD
+1044 
-1054 SSLPAEED
+1054 EE
-1062 DVDMVVVP
+1062 
-1070 HAAAVPSFGDLVSGQ
+1070 
-1085 KPVSMYIVS
+1085 
-1094 QTLSASQKLEYE
+1094 
-1106 YHSVGPSP
+1106 
-1114 EDPGPTPTQPFSTMQ
+1114 
-1129 AAARSSGATTIAYS
+1129 
-1143 TPSQTRAIG
+1143 
-1152 LPPAHAES
+1152 
-1160 HVTLDT
+1160 
-1166 VQEQTQQGFGASVDP
+1166 
-1181 EATIEIQSSPD
+1181 IE
-1192 IISAASVRRKRRNV
+1192 
-1206 RDEPPQTTESHRED
+1206 
-1220 EGWDSDDIGFH
+1220 
-1231 RESYKP
+1231 
-1237 RVSRRRGSDSS
+1237 
-1248 RQDEAEMPGKIEIP
+1248 
-1262 VADMGPAAQLP
+1262 
-1273 LEEPASLKEPAST
+1273 
-1286 STTKPKKRGRP
+1286 
-1297 RKSDTAIS
+1297 
-1305 ESPAPAE
+1305 
-1312 TSTMPQITD
+1312 
-1321 TSETV
+1321 
-1326 KDAAA
+1326 
-1331 GTEAATAA
+1331 
-1339 TPTTTKKK
+1339 
-1347 RGRPKKADNNA
+1347 
-1358 SESVQQATEKPHA
+1358 
-1371 PEVEHAGDAPS
+1371 
-1382 GKAAKRSK
+1382 
-1390 GRGEHVDA
+1390 
-1398 QQQEGCTADAGSG
+1398 
-1411 PREQGGSD
+1411 
-1419 RVLQPVT
+1419 
-1426 PNAALSKSGSDG
+1426 
-1438 LGPQKSAAAEGK
+1438 
-1450 GAATKETPAQAD
+1450 
-1462 GDKSGTSGKTEGKQ
+1462 
-1476 RLSTPASLSATKPIY
+1476 
-1491 RVGLSKRSRI
+1491 
-1501 APLLKSLK
+1501 
-1509 K
+1509 